1 MDERKAVVDRA
12 TKETKITV
20 ELDIVGAGKASVNTG
35 IPFFD
40 HMLDLFVKHGLFDLT
55 VSASGDIGV
64 DAHHT
69 VEDVGICLGQAF
81 SEALGDRTGIARY
94 GSALLP
100 MDECLVLAAAD
111 ISGRPHLNYDIDL
124 PVELIGTFDTSLVE
138 EFLKAVTGN
147 MGLTLHVR
155 ALAAGN
161 NSHHIIEA
169 VFKAVGRALDMA
181 TAIDPRVKGI
191 PSTKGSL

>member
-1 MDERKAVVDRA
+1 MNKRQALIKRA
-12 TKETKITV
+12 TKETNIV
-20 ELDIVGAGKASVNTG
+20 LDLGLDGSGKSSASTG
-35 IPFFD
+35 LPFFD
-40 HMLDLFVKHGLFDLT
+40 HMLDLFTKHGLFDLT
-55 VSASGDIGV
+55 VKASGDVGV

-81 SEALGDRTGIARY
+81 SKALEDKAGLARY
-94 GSALLP
+94 GYSLLP
-100 MDECLVLAAAD
+100 MDECLILTAAD

-138 EFLKAVTGN
+138 EFLKSVSGN

-155 ALAAGN
+155 TLAAGK

-169 VFKAVGRALDMA
+169 VFKSLGRALDMA

>member
-1 MDERKAVVDRA
+1 MGSRQAVVERA
-12 TKETKITV
+12 TKETKISV
-20 ELDIVGAGKASVNTG
+20 ELDIDGAGSASVESG

-40 HMLDLFVKHGLFDLT
+40 HMLDLFTKHGLFDLT
-55 VSASGDIGV
+55 VKADGDTGV

-69 VEDVGICLGQAF
+69 VEDAGICLGQAF
-81 SEALGDRTGIARY
+81 GEALGDKAGIARY
-94 GSALLP
+94 GYSLLP

-111 ISGRPHLNYDIDL
+111 ISGRPHLNYDIDV

-138 EFLKAVTGN
+138 EFFKALTGN

-161 NSHHIIEA
+161 NAHHIIEA

-181 TAIDPRVKGI
+181 TAVDPRVKGI

>member
-1 MDERKAVVDRA
+1 MGDRQAVVERA
-12 TKETKITV
+12 TKETKISL
-20 ELDIVGAGKASVNTG
+20 ELNIDGAGNASVVTG

-40 HMLDLFVKHGLFDLT
+40 HMMDLFTKHGLFDLS
-55 VSASGDIGV
+55 VKADGDTSV

-81 SEALGDRTGIARY
+81 SEALGDKSGIARY
-94 GSALLP
+94 GYSVLP

-138 EFLKAVTGN
+138 EFLKSLAGN

-155 ALAAGN
+155 LLAAGN
-161 NSHHIIEA
+161 NAHHIIEA

-181 TAIDPRVKGI
+181 TAIDPRVKGV

>member
-1 MDERKAVVDRA
+1 MGKRKAVVDRA

-20 ELDIVGAGKASVNTG
+20 ELDIDGEGKASVETG

-40 HMLDLFVKHGLFDLT
+40 HMLDLFVKHGLFELKIA
-55 VSASGDIGV
+55 ASGDTGV

-69 VEDVGICLGQAF
+69 VEDVGICLGEAF
-81 SEALGDRTGIARY
+81 AEALGDKAGLARY
-94 GSALLP
+94 GYSILP

-111 ISGRPHLNYDIDL
+111 ISGRPHLNYDINL

-138 EFLKAVTGN
+138 EFLKALSGN
-147 MGLTLHVR
+147 MGLTLHIR
-155 ALAAGN
+155 ALASGN

-169 VFKAVGRALDMA
+169 VFKALGRALDMA
-181 TAIDPRVKGI
+181 TSIDPRVKGI

>member
-1 MDERKAVVDRA
+1 MGNRQAVVERA
-12 TKETKITV
+12 TKETKISV
-20 ELDIVGAGKASVNTG
+20 ELDIDGSGSASIESG

-40 HMLDLFVKHGLFDLT
+40 HMLDLFTKHGLFDLT
-55 VSASGDIGV
+55 IKADGDTGV

-69 VEDVGICLGQAF
+69 VEDAGICLGQAF
-81 SEALGDRTGIARY
+81 GEALGDKAGIARY
-94 GSALLP
+94 GYSLLP

-138 EFLKAVTGN
+138 EFLKALAGN
-147 MGLTLHVR
+147 MGLTLHIR
-155 ALAAGN
+155 ALASGN
-161 NSHHIIEA
+161 NAHHIIEA
-169 VFKAVGRALDMA
+169 VFKALGRALDMA
-181 TAIDPRVKGI
+181 TALDPRVKGI